1 MVILS
6 NDNDTEKKI
15 INYGMYQM
23 RCTEYLTENSYM
35 EEEKKISFENERKKE
50 REIGREKRKEN
61 NKSKWPKPSR
71 DEYRI

>member
-1 MVILS
+1 
-6 NDNDTEKKI
+6 
-15 INYGMYQM
+15 MYQM

-50 REIGREKRKEN
+50 REIDREKRKEN